1 MFMYMY
7 ILLIVAAFAGGMLSG
22 YWVGKDAESK
32 VVHDHFVALLDTVEK
47 HRTRCENTTSE
58 QK

>member
-1 MFMYMY
+1 MYMY